1 MGKLRLIFLTL
12 GLLVIVSACA
22 PNNKRLPYYFPL
34 VETEIEK
41 QSNLP
46 GDYKVL
52 PDFRFINQD
61 GDSIGKAEV
70 EGKIIIADF
79 VFTSCPGICP
89 TLTSNMTQIQ
99 EAFLKDDQVQI
110 LSFSVDPTYDTPEV
124 LSTYVDKY
132 DIDTDRWMLLTG
144 DREKMYDLIQ
154 NGFRLSA
161 YEDSLAPGGIFH
173 DQRFVLLDGGFH
185 FRGYYYGTEQEEID
199 RLKQDIGFLKRE
211 MYE

>member
-1 MGKLRLIFLTL
+1 MSKLKLVLLAL
-12 GLLVIVSACA
+12 GIAALVLSCA
-22 PNNKRLPYYFPL
+22 PNNKRLPYYFPI
-34 VETEIEK
+34 VEAET

-46 GDYKVL
+46 GDYQTV
-52 PDFRFINQD
+52 PDFKFINQS
-61 GDSIGKAEV
+61 GDSIGKEDIA
-70 EGKIIIADF
+70 GKVIVADF

-99 EAFLKDDQVQI
+99 EAYLNDAQVQI

-124 LSTYVDKY
+124 LSRYVDKY
-132 DIDTDRWMLLTG
+132 DINTDRWMLLTG
-144 DREKMYDLIQ
+144 DKEKMYDLIQ

-173 DQRFVLLDGGFH
+173 DQRFVLLDGSFH
-185 FRGYYYGTEQEEID
+185 FRGYYFGTQEEELD
-199 RLKQDIGFLKRE
+199 RLIEDIGYLKKE